1 MFTLLLIVIS
11 QHTNQTN
18 CPKRALSYTLEATTK
33 KTIKFKQR
41 VNKIF
46 LVTHLDFRLQSFIL
60 LTKGA
65 TLDFFLSAAVN
76 LKLENVSWSLPP
88 GSPKTTARDR
98 KETSCFGTPQRKI
111 HTTSESKFHFTISGS
126 GNFVHCKKQNFFL
139 SLKSLFIYLFSRDV
153 ILFTRFGLKCYA
165 TANKSSIL
173 KMSMFTKSKQGRE
186 IMGQTG
192 INCTEAVKEGH

>member
-1 MFTLLLIVIS
+1 MNSFEVCLPFCWLSFPNT
-11 QHTNQTN
+11 QTKQY

-33 KTIKFKQR
+33 KTITFKQR

-46 LVTHLDFRLQSFIL
+46 LVTHLDFRLQPFIL

-139 SLKSLFIYLFSRDV
+139 SLKTTQGMPFYLAEMLFCLPDLV
-153 ILFTRFGLKCYA
+153 LNVTQQQ
-165 TANKSSIL
+165 
-173 KMSMFTKSKQGRE
+173 TK
-186 IMGQTG
+186 
-192 INCTEAVKEGH
+192 VPF

>member
-1 MFTLLLIVIS
+1 MTSRSLSVYTFAIMNSFEVCLPFCWLSFPNT
-11 QHTNQTN
+11 QTKQY

-111 HTTSESKFHFTISGS
+111 HKTSESKFHFTISGS
-126 GNFVHCKKQNFFL
+126 GNFVHC
-139 SLKSLFIYLFSRDV
+139 LKSKIFFSVWRQLRGCHFI
-153 ILFTRFGLKCYA
+153 
-165 TANKSSIL
+165 
-173 KMSMFTKSKQGRE
+173 
-186 IMGQTG
+186 
-192 INCTEAVKEGH
+192 